1 LLAIIITLATAYLQ
15 QRVIAYAMKASLE
28 R

>member
-1 LLAIIITLATAYLQ
+1 LLAIIITLETAYLKQ
-15 QRVIAYAMKASLE
+15 TVIAYAMKASLE